1 MAHTRKIHLGE
12 RSLGRSSSGQELLS
26 LRGTA
31 PNLTTEFVAFEAD
44 DAQAWERLGNLAW
57 VLADEDVPSY
67 LRGSRRGGDLWLF
80 LSQSVGLSECQAAFI
95 LLQNGIPT
103 AAFP

>member
-57 VLADEDVPSY
+57 VLADEAVPAY
-67 LRGSRRGGDLWLF
+67 LEKSRRGGHLWLF
-80 LSQSVGLSECQAAFI
+80 LFVPHHLRIRQMSL
-95 LLQNGIPT
+95 GIVQTRPKE
-103 AAFP
+103 